1 MLDLNFLGATI
12 AEHRKKLGL
21 TQAELA
27 GMADTSRS
35 TIALLETGQARELGF
50 NKMARILS
58 VLRLELKV
66 GEANAG
72 RPTLDDL
79 LNRTGSSQASTNA
92 EPSNEG
98 RP

>member
-1 MLDLNFLGATI
+1 
-12 AEHRKKLGL
+12 
-21 TQAELA
+21 
-27 GMADTSRS
+27 
-35 TIALLETGQARELGF
+35 
-50 NKMARILS
+50 MARILS

-98 RP
+98 RR